1 MKVSEQDVIHP
12 THYFS
17 LLPPSVLALVNSLP
31 LDYNRPFAGPLRA
44 RKLAQ
49 TSPEGLAEKS
59 ISPMLV
65 IKLSSSFRPLEA
77 FSLIG
82 LKNGVQ
88 ELSFTSVSHSPSSSH
103 LPTNTINKISSTSF
117 PSSSSPKGEALG
129 DSAKDIIVPPE
140 FTDNQSLPALE
151 NSSTSRVS
159 SNLNVTPHHVQTN
172 GGMSRSLSAFPEFV
186 VITLIGIAIACCSI
200 PLLMCISPLVRRGAR
215 RSSTTSSDELVGKG
229 GNQSMISM
237 YSSMFASRFALDFPS
252 NGS

>member
-1 MKVSEQDVIHP
+1 
-12 THYFS
+12 
-17 LLPPSVLALVNSLP
+17 
-31 LDYNRPFAGPLRA
+31 
-44 RKLAQ
+44 
-49 TSPEGLAEKS
+49 
-59 ISPMLV
+59 MLV
-65 IKLSSSFRPLEA
+65 IREIELSSSFGPLEA
-77 FSLIG
+77 FSSG
-82 LKNGVQ
+82 LENGVQ
-88 ELSFTSVSHSPSSSH
+88 ELSFTTVSHPPSSSH

-140 FTDNQSLPALE
+140 FTDNQPLPALE

-200 PLLMCISPLVRRGAR
+200 PLLMCIAPFVRRGAR

-237 YSSMFASRFALDFPS
+237 YSSMFSSRSAPDFPS
-252 NGS
+252 NGSWRSDSSTASTIDTGSHKSEHSIHDIGQGYGDSGLGIKGSKWVV

>member
-1 MKVSEQDVIHP
+1 M
-12 THYFS
+12 
-17 LLPPSVLALVNSLP
+17 
-31 LDYNRPFAGPLRA
+31 
-44 RKLAQ
+44 
-49 TSPEGLAEKS
+49 
-59 ISPMLV
+59 
-65 IKLSSSFRPLEA
+65 
-77 FSLIG
+77 
-82 LKNGVQ
+82 
-88 ELSFTSVSHSPSSSH
+88 
-103 LPTNTINKISSTSF
+103 
-117 PSSSSPKGEALG
+117 
-129 DSAKDIIVPPE
+129 PPE

-200 PLLMCISPLVRRGAR
+200 PLLMCISPFVRRGAR

-252 NGS
+252 NGSWRSDSSTASTIDIGSHKSEHSTHDIGQGYGDRGRGLGIEGSQ